1 MADTNISAVAASN
14 LVTTAS
20 KAAMTVNQVMP
31 AKSTGFDFK
40 NVLGKQAGNGTNAK
54 NSVNRSNVT
63 CKDSSNAFT
72 RPFDI
77 QKAENSGLSAAD
89 ADEITKEVSS
99 QIVEKVTEDLDIT
112 EDKLC
117 EIMQML
123 GITAMDLLQPENLT
137 ALFANVAGIENNP
150 QELVLNS
157 DFTGLYAD
165 VMDIVSKNQALLEAV
180 SDMEVLETPQELET
194 FTEPGNPD
202 QGNTALSGE
211 DMANVQISD
220 LAGETEGTVSKQFQ
234 TKSEIIGTSEIAD
247 TSETIVTTVSENIGT
262 SETTATAVSENV
274 GISDNTPASASENIA
289 ASETTTATVVE
300 DRSMSETAAT
310 ATSETQAASGN
321 TVSETQGALETAT
334 AEASNISETVVSSE
348 SIDASETKAQ
358 PADTKKDRTGLADDA
373 LSQQAGDESDSLK
386 PEKQAMKAELNSDS
400 QSEERSFGDKN
411 ENSVLHTMINE
422 QTQPEG
428 VFEAFDVQPKYT
440 SVNTT
445 EIIRQIVDQ
454 ISIANTTGE
463 SVIEMQLN
471 PENLGKLYI
480 NVTEKNSEIT
490 ARIAVSNEAVK
501 NALKSQMATLRENL
515 QDANIRVNDVE
526 ITIATHEFE
535 RNLEQ
540 NAGNENGRQGG
551 QQYTHQSSNNGGNG
565 SGQNETASD
574 EARLAAQIMRDNGNS
589 VDFMA

>member
-54 NSVNRSNVT
+54 NSVNRSKVT

-77 QKAENSGLSAAD
+77 QKADNSGLSAAD

-123 GITAMDLLQPENLT
+123 GIAAMDLLQPENLT
-137 ALFANVAGIENNP
+137 ALFANAAGIENNP

-165 VMDIVSKNQALLEAV
+165 VMDIASKNQALLEAV
-180 SDMEVLETPQELET
+180 SNMEVLETPQELET

-220 LAGETEGTVSKQFQ
+220 LAGETEGAVSKQYQ

-247 TSETIVTTVSENIGT
+247 TSETIAATVSENIGT
-262 SETTATAVSENV
+262 S
-274 GISDNTPASASENIA
+274 DNTPSSASENIA
-289 ASETTTATVVE
+289 ASETTAATVVE
-300 DRSMSETAAT
+300 ERSMSETAAT
-310 ATSETQAASGN
+310 A
-321 TVSETQGALETAT
+321 VSETQGTLEAAT

-348 SIDASETKAQ
+348 SIEASETKAQ

-386 PEKQAMKAELNSDS
+386 LEKQAMKADLNSDS
-400 QSEERSFGDKN
+400 QSEERSFGNKN

-445 EIIRQIVDQ
+445 EIIRQIVNQ

-501 NALKSQMATLRENL
+501 NALESQMATLRENL
-515 QDANIRVNDVE
+515 QDADIRVNDVE

-540 NAGNENGRQGG
+540 NAGNENGRHNG

-574 EARLAAQIMRDNGNS
+574 EARLIAQIMRDNGNS

>member
-77 QKAENSGLSAAD
+77 QKADNSGLSAAD

-137 ALFANVAGIENNP
+137 ALFANAAGIDNNP
-150 QELVLNS
+150 KELVLNS

-165 VMDIVSKNQALLEAV
+165 VMDIASKNQALLEAV
-180 SDMEVLETPQELET
+180 SNMEVLETPQELET

-202 QGNTALSGE
+202 EVNTALSGE

-220 LAGETEGTVSKQFQ
+220 LAGETEGAVSKQYQ

-247 TSETIVTTVSENIGT
+247 TSETIAATVSENIGT
-262 SETTATAVSENV
+262 
-274 GISDNTPASASENIA
+274 SDNTPASASENIA
-289 ASETTTATVVE
+289 ASETTAATVVE
-300 DRSMSETAAT
+300 ERSMSETAAT
-310 ATSETQAASGN
+310 A
-321 TVSETQGALETAT
+321 VSETQGALEAAT
-334 AEASNISETVVSSE
+334 AETSNISETVVSSE

-386 PEKQAMKAELNSDS
+386 LEKQAMKADLNSDS
-400 QSEERSFGDKN
+400 SSEERSFGDKN

-501 NALKSQMATLRENL
+501 NALESQMATLRENL

-574 EARLAAQIMRDNGNS
+574 EARLTAQIMRDNGNS

>member
-77 QKAENSGLSAAD
+77 QKADNSGLSAAD

-137 ALFANVAGIENNP
+137 ALFANAAGIDNNP
-150 QELVLNS
+150 KELVLNS

-165 VMDIVSKNQALLEAV
+165 VMDIASKNQALLEAV
-180 SDMEVLETPQELET
+180 SNMEVLETPQELET
-194 FTEPGNPD
+194 FTEPGNPN

-220 LAGETEGTVSKQFQ
+220 LAGETEGTVSKQYQ

-247 TSETIVTTVSENIGT
+247 T

-274 GISDNTPASASENIA
+274 GISDNTPATASENIA
-289 ASETTTATVVE
+289 ASETTAATDVE
-300 DRSMSETAAT
+300 ERSMSETAAT
-310 ATSETQAASGN
+310 AVSETQAASGN
-321 TVSETQGALETAT
+321 TVSETQGALEAAT
-334 AEASNISETVVSSE
+334 AEASNIPETVVSSE
-348 SIDASETKAQ
+348 SIEASETKAQ
-358 PADTKKDRTGLADDA
+358 PADTKKGRTGLADDA
-373 LSQQAGDESDSLK
+373 LSQQVGDESDSLK
-386 PEKQAMKAELNSDS
+386 PEKQAMKADLNSDS
-400 QSEERSFGDKN
+400 SSEERSFGDKN
-411 ENSVLHTMINE
+411 ENNVLHTMINE

-445 EIIRQIVDQ
+445 EIIRQIVNQ

-501 NALKSQMATLRENL
+501 NALESQMATLRENL

-540 NAGNENGRQGG
+540 NAGNENGRQDG

-574 EARLAAQIMRDNGNS
+574 EARLTAQIMRDNGNS

>member
-77 QKAENSGLSAAD
+77 QKADNSGLSAAD

-99 QIVEKVTEDLDIT
+99 QIVEKVTEDLDMT

-117 EIMQML
+117 EIMQIL

-137 ALFANVAGIENNP
+137 ALFANAAGIDNNP
-150 QELVLNS
+150 KELVLNS

-165 VMDIVSKNQALLEAV
+165 VMDIASKNQALLEAV
-180 SDMEVLETPQELET
+180 SNMEVLETPQELET

-220 LAGETEGTVSKQFQ
+220 LAGETEGTVSKQYQ
-234 TKSEIIGTSEIAD
+234 TKSEIVGTSEIAD
-247 TSETIVTTVSENIGT
+247 TSETIAATVSENIGT
-262 SETTATAVSENV
+262 
-274 GISDNTPASASENIA
+274 SDNTPASASENIA
-289 ASETTTATVVE
+289 ASETTAATVVE
-300 DRSMSETAAT
+300 ERSMSETAAT
-310 ATSETQAASGN
+310 A
-321 TVSETQGALETAT
+321 VSETQGTLEAAT
-334 AEASNISETVVSSE
+334 AEASNIPETVVSSE

-373 LSQQAGDESDSLK
+373 LSQQIGDESDSLK
-386 PEKQAMKAELNSDS
+386 PEKQAMKADLNSDS
-400 QSEERSFGDKN
+400 QSEERSFGNKN

-501 NALKSQMATLRENL
+501 NALESQMATLRENL

-574 EARLAAQIMRDNGNS
+574 EARLTAQIMRDNGNS

>member
-20 KAAMTVNQVMP
+20 KATMTVNQVMQ

-77 QKAENSGLSAAD
+77 QKADNSGLSAAD

-137 ALFANVAGIENNP
+137 ALFANVAGIDNNP

-165 VMDIVSKNQALLEAV
+165 VMDIASKNQALLEAV
-180 SDMEVLETPQELET
+180 SNMEVLETPQELEN
-194 FTEPGNPD
+194 FTESGNPD
-202 QGNTALSGE
+202 EVNKALSGE

-220 LAGETEGTVSKQFQ
+220 LTGETEGTVSKQFQ
-234 TKSEIIGTSEIAD
+234 TKSEIIGTSETIAA
-247 TSETIVTTVSENIGT
+247 IVSENIGT
-262 SETTATAVSENV
+262 SENTPASENIYASETTAATVVEERSMSETTATAVSE
-274 GISDNTPASASENIA
+274 
-289 ASETTTATVVE
+289 
-300 DRSMSETAAT
+300 
-310 ATSETQAASGN
+310 TQATSGN
-321 TVSETQGALETAT
+321 TVSETQGALEAAT

-386 PEKQAMKAELNSDS
+386 PEKQVMKADLNSDS
-400 QSEERSFGDKN
+400 QSEERSFGNKN

-501 NALKSQMATLRENL
+501 NALESQMATLRENL

>member
-54 NSVNRSNVT
+54 NSVNRSKVT

-77 QKAENSGLSAAD
+77 QKADNSGLSAAD

-123 GITAMDLLQPENLT
+123 GIAAMDLLQPENLT
-137 ALFANVAGIENNP
+137 ALFANAAGIENNP

-165 VMDIVSKNQALLEAV
+165 VMDIASKNQALLEAV
-180 SDMEVLETPQELET
+180 SNMEVLETPQELET
-194 FTEPGNPD
+194 FTESGNPD
-202 QGNTALSGE
+202 EVNTALSGE

-220 LAGETEGTVSKQFQ
+220 LAGETEGTVSKQYQ

-247 TSETIVTTVSENIGT
+247 TSETIAATVSENIGT
-262 SETTATAVSENV
+262 S
-274 GISDNTPASASENIA
+274 DNTPSSASENIA
-289 ASETTTATVVE
+289 ASETTAATVVE
-300 DRSMSETAAT
+300 ERSMSETAAT
-310 ATSETQAASGN
+310 A
-321 TVSETQGALETAT
+321 VSETQGTLEAAT

-348 SIDASETKAQ
+348 SIEASETKAQ

-386 PEKQAMKAELNSDS
+386 LEKQAMKADLNSDS
-400 QSEERSFGDKN
+400 QSEERSFGNKN

-428 VFEAFDVQPKYT
+428 VFKAFDVQPKYT

-445 EIIRQIVDQ
+445 EIIRQIVNQ

-501 NALKSQMATLRENL
+501 NALESQMATLRENL
-515 QDANIRVNDVE
+515 QDADIRVNDVE

-574 EARLAAQIMRDNGNS
+574 EARLIAQIMRDNGNS

>member
-77 QKAENSGLSAAD
+77 QKADNSGLSEAD

-117 EIMQML
+117 EIMQIL

-137 ALFANVAGIENNP
+137 ALFANAAGIDNNP

-165 VMDIVSKNQALLEAV
+165 VMDIASKNQALLEAV
-180 SDMEVLETPQELET
+180 SNMEVLETPQELET
-194 FTEPGNPD
+194 FTEPGNPN

-220 LAGETEGTVSKQFQ
+220 LAGETEGAVSKQYQ

-247 TSETIVTTVSENIGT
+247 KSETIAAIVSENIGT
-262 SETTATAVSENV
+262 S
-274 GISDNTPASASENIA
+274 DNTPSSASENIA
-289 ASETTTATVVE
+289 ASETTAATVVE
-300 DRSMSETAAT
+300 ERSMSETAAT
-310 ATSETQAASGN
+310 A
-321 TVSETQGALETAT
+321 VSETQGTLEAAT

-348 SIDASETKAQ
+348 SIEASETKAQ

-386 PEKQAMKAELNSDS
+386 LEKQAMKADLNSDS
-400 QSEERSFGDKN
+400 QSEERSFGNKN

-428 VFEAFDVQPKYT
+428 IFKAFDVQPKYT

-445 EIIRQIVDQ
+445 EIIRQIVNQ

-501 NALKSQMATLRENL
+501 NALESQMATLRENL
-515 QDANIRVNDVE
+515 QDADIRVNDVE

-574 EARLAAQIMRDNGNS
+574 EARLIAQIMRDNGNS

>member
-137 ALFANVAGIENNP
+137 ALFANAAGIDNNP

-165 VMDIVSKNQALLEAV
+165 VMDIASKNQALLEAV
-180 SDMEVLETPQELET
+180 SNMEVLETPQELET

-202 QGNTALSGE
+202 KVNTALSGE

-220 LAGETEGTVSKQFQ
+220 LAGETEGAVSKQYQ
-234 TKSEIIGTSEIAD
+234 TKSDIIGTSEIAD
-247 TSETIVTTVSENIGT
+247 SVSENIGT

-289 ASETTTATVVE
+289 ASETTAATVVE
-300 DRSMSETAAT
+300 ERSMSETAAT
-310 ATSETQAASGN
+310 AVSETQAVSGN
-321 TVSETQGALETAT
+321 TVSETQGALEAAT
-334 AEASNISETVVSSE
+334 TEASNISETVVSSE

-386 PEKQAMKAELNSDS
+386 PEKQAMKADLNSDS
-400 QSEERSFGDKN
+400 SSEERSFGDKN

-428 VFEAFDVQPKYT
+428 IFEAFDVQPKYT

-501 NALKSQMATLRENL
+501 NALESQMATLRENL

-574 EARLAAQIMRDNGNS
+574 ESRLTAQIMRDNGNS

>member
-77 QKAENSGLSAAD
+77 QKADNSGLSAAD

-137 ALFANVAGIENNP
+137 ALFANAAGIDNNP
-150 QELVLNS
+150 KELVLNS

-165 VMDIVSKNQALLEAV
+165 VMDIASKNQALLEAV
-180 SDMEVLETPQELET
+180 SNMEVLETPQELET

-202 QGNTALSGE
+202 KVNTALSGE

-220 LAGETEGTVSKQFQ
+220 LAGETEGAVSKQYQ

-247 TSETIVTTVSENIGT
+247 TSETIAATVSENIGT
-262 SETTATAVSENV
+262 SETTATA
-274 GISDNTPASASENIA
+274 ASENID
-289 ASETTTATVVE
+289 ASETTAATDVE
-300 DRSMSETAAT
+300 ERSMSETAAT
-310 ATSETQAASGN
+310 A
-321 TVSETQGALETAT
+321 
-334 AEASNISETVVSSE
+334 EASNIPETVVSSE

-386 PEKQAMKAELNSDS
+386 PEKQAMKADLNSDS
-400 QSEERSFGDKN
+400 SSEERSFGDKN
-411 ENSVLHTMINE
+411 ENNVLHTMINE
-422 QTQPEG
+422 QTQPES

-501 NALKSQMATLRENL
+501 NALESQMATLRENL

-540 NAGNENGRQGG
+540 NAGNENGRQDG
-551 QQYTHQSSNNGGNG
+551 QQYTHQSSNNGGNK
-565 SGQNETASD
+565 SGPNETASD
-574 EARLAAQIMRDNGNS
+574 EARLTAQIMRDNGNS

>member
-77 QKAENSGLSAAD
+77 QKADNSGLSAAD

-137 ALFANVAGIENNP
+137 ALFANAAGIDNNP
-150 QELVLNS
+150 KELVLNS

-165 VMDIVSKNQALLEAV
+165 VMDIASKNQALLEAV
-180 SDMEVLETPQELET
+180 SNMEVLETPQELET

-220 LAGETEGTVSKQFQ
+220 LAGKTEGTVSKQYQ
-234 TKSEIIGTSEIAD
+234 TKSEIVGTSEIAD
-247 TSETIVTTVSENIGT
+247 TSETIAATVSENIGT
-262 SETTATAVSENV
+262 SETTATA
-274 GISDNTPASASENIA
+274 ASENID
-289 ASETTTATVVE
+289 ASETTAATDVE
-300 DRSMSETAAT
+300 ERSMSETAAT
-310 ATSETQAASGN
+310 A
-321 TVSETQGALETAT
+321 
-334 AEASNISETVVSSE
+334 EASNIPETVVSSE

-373 LSQQAGDESDSLK
+373 LSQQIGDESDSLK
-386 PEKQAMKAELNSDS
+386 PEKQAMKADLNSDS
-400 QSEERSFGDKN
+400 SSEERSFGDKN
-411 ENSVLHTMINE
+411 ENNVLHTMINE
-422 QTQPEG
+422 QTQPES

-501 NALKSQMATLRENL
+501 NALESQMATLRENL

-540 NAGNENGRQGG
+540 NAGNENGRHNG

-574 EARLAAQIMRDNGNS
+574 EARLTAQIMRDNGNS